1 MNAQIIAID
10 VNPQRLEQAKCLGA
24 DIVFSPTDTDP
35 VEVILEHTAGLGVD
49 CSLETLGASSARS
62 AAIRATKTWG
72 TACFVGEGGEVK
84 INVSPELLRKQM
96 TVIGSWTFSTTVQA
110 ECASFVASKGIDVGQ
125 VYTHQWSLDKAEE
138 AYRLFDQ
145 DVGGKAV
152 FLL

>member
-1 MNAQIIAID
+1 MRLQTEAD
-10 VNPQRLEQAKCLGA
+10 VNHQRLEQAKRLGA
-24 DIVFSPTDTDP
+24 DIMFSPTDIDP
-35 VEVILEHTAGLGVD
+35 VEAILELTAGVGVD
-49 CSLETLGASSARS
+49 CCLETSGAASARS

-96 TVIGSWTFSTTVQA
+96 TVIGSWTFSITGQS
-110 ECASFVASKGIDVGQ
+110 ECACFVASKGIDVGQ
-125 VYTHQWSLDKAEE
+125 VYTHRWSPDQAEE

-145 DVGGKAV
+145 GVGGKGV